1 MLLPESLQSLIN
13 ALERLPGIG
22 PKSASRLAFY
32 FLRAPEEVSQDLA
45 SALANLKANTT
56 LREECF
62 NITEAGRERCEICE
76 SAQRDPSL
84 VCVVEEALDVL
95 ALERTGG
102 YKGKYHVL
110 QGVLSPIE
118 GIGPDDLKIKQLIAR
133 VARGEIREVILAT
146 NPSMEG
152 DATAL
157 YLQKHLEPL
166 GVRVT
171 RLARGLPV
179 GGDLE
184 PNVGAE
190 HEAVQRRRVVAG
202 EGRFKLHRLQ
212 QAAHLEQMPGGG
224 AGAGQRQRVA
234 ARRIREQTQRAY
246 QRFLDWRRHIHVQHA
261 RIVWNARLELRCF
274 ERPIKLKPVVNR
286 PNVHC
291 TQGGRFHCHLDF
303 HAHGQLRLCIHPQ
316 AGLRGLGRAHQA
328 QRTTLP
334 QQRARTESRRRVLEK
349 ARARADEYAEEARAT
364 LDGLPDSEYC
374 DSLRALPTYIL
385 DRDR

>member
-56 LREECF
+56 LCLECF
-62 NITEAGRERCEICE
+62 NITEAGREQCEICE
-76 SAQRDPSL
+76 SAQRDAGL

-102 YKGKYHVL
+102 YRGKYHVL

-118 GIGPDDLKIKQLIAR
+118 GIGPDDLKIKQLIGR
-133 VARGEIREVILAT
+133 VGRGEIKEVILAT

-157 YLQKHLEPL
+157 YLQQHLEPL

-184 PNVGAE
+184 YADQN
-190 HEAVQRRRVVAG
+190 
-202 EGRFKLHRLQ
+202 
-212 QAAHLEQMPGGG
+212 
-224 AGAGQRQRVA
+224 
-234 ARRIREQTQRAY
+234 
-246 QRFLDWRRHIHVQHA
+246 
-261 RIVWNARLELRCF
+261 
-274 ERPIKLKPVVNR
+274 
-286 PNVHC
+286 
-291 TQGGRFHCHLDF
+291 
-303 HAHGQLRLCIHPQ
+303 
-316 AGLRGLGRAHQA
+316 
-328 QRTTLP
+328 TL
-334 QQRARTESRRRVLEK
+334 
-349 ARARADEYAEEARAT
+349 
-364 LDGLPDSEYC
+364 
-374 DSLRALPTYIL
+374 LRALSG
-385 DRDR
+385 RQEMN